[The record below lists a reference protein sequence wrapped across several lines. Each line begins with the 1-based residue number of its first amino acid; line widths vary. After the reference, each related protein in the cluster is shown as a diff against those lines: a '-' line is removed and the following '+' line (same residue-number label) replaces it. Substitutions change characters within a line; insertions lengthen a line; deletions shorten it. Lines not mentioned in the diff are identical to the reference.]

1 MARSPR
7 RAERRNRERKTKP
20 VGRSEARPDI
30 CGRDWAPDRSQRLHV
45 VKRWAK
51 DYVAEFRLVKMPE
64 ATKTLHN
71 GTVYMFQEREKG
83 RLQKLV
89 KDFAKEVVSG
99 IPVNLVNPA
108 TAHPSPHFFQMDR
121 HLTVF
126 SLKPKDGSTAEAAVQ
141 DYSVKELTK
150 IYKGPEVLMNAP
162 NLGVLA
168 QHCVAF
174 DTTRVQALWA
184 SSIALVYDLLTLSC
198 QVKLLHDQKLSA
210 SEALG
215 DPNISIA
222 RAMDAVGP
230 PLRSLPQSTALL
242 GQRRQWH
249 SNAHSGR
256 CTALDPRICLVAV
269 AGCAAVCRAPQHSA
283 RRAVSALVVGG
294 TGRVGGSTARWLQR
308 LAEETKLELE
318 VAVGGRN
325 KETWHRRPSGAS
337 WRWTTGTLGRTRSG
351 GGVVVDMLLSGEQLR
366 RSEAVSVICAELRDR
381 KSVKEAMALQ
391 QWDVVVHTAGPFQ
404 GVTEPNIL
412 KEALELGVP
421 YVDVCDDTELCK
433 TAKSLAKS
441 SVPAIVSAGIWPG
454 VSALMVREAYERLGS
469 IEDLEMSFYTAGTG
483 GAGPTIVS
491 ATFLLLAEPPLNY
504 QAGQEVRAEPW
515 GQRRLVVDFGPG
527 VGQQPVHLLDEPEVY
542 TCHEYLGIPNISSS
556 FGTAPD
562 IWNWMFAA
570 ARVLPRSVLA
580 NRGLMQQVSTFS
592 MPIITAVDQFV
603 GSINAMHIKATGP
616 ADASGRRSVATLR
629 VAHQDL
635 EDCVGLATAAFAFEL
650 LEKRVKPGVWFPVEM
665 DAASRS
671 SIFRRVQHGSILWDL

>member
-1 MARSPR
+1 
-7 RAERRNRERKTKP
+7 
-20 VGRSEARPDI
+20 
-30 CGRDWAPDRSQRLHV
+30 
-45 VKRWAK
+45 
-51 DYVAEFRLVKMPE
+51 
-64 ATKTLHN
+64 
-71 GTVYMFQEREKG
+71 
-83 RLQKLV
+83 
-89 KDFAKEVVSG
+89 
-99 IPVNLVNPA
+99 
-108 TAHPSPHFFQMDR
+108 
-121 HLTVF
+121 
-126 SLKPKDGSTAEAAVQ
+126 
-141 DYSVKELTK
+141 
-150 IYKGPEVLMNAP
+150 
-162 NLGVLA
+162 
-168 QHCVAF
+168 
-174 DTTRVQALWA
+174 
-184 SSIALVYDLLTLSC
+184 
-198 QVKLLHDQKLSA
+198 
-210 SEALG
+210 
-215 DPNISIA
+215 
-222 RAMDAVGP
+222 MDAVGP

-325 KETWHRRPSGAS
+325 KETWHRLRDRCPEAAQWSF
-337 WRWTTGTLGRTRSG
+337 
-351 GGVVVDMLLSGEQLR
+351 VEVDH
-366 RSEAVSVICAELRDR
+366 RDR

-515 GQRRLVVDFGPG
+515 GQRRLVDFGPG